1 MELRPSLKM
10 GKSKCA
16 RSPISYLTTAP
27 PEFETFKLLLMA
39 CRSSHP
45 AYVMRKFQ
53 QGSSEEIFYLNIAT
67 GEVGAALETSCGL
80 CDFMVL
86 QY

>member
-1 MELRPSLKM
+1 
-10 GKSKCA
+10 
-16 RSPISYLTTAP
+16 
-27 PEFETFKLLLMA
+27 
-39 CRSSHP
+39 
-45 AYVMRKFQ
+45 MRKFQ